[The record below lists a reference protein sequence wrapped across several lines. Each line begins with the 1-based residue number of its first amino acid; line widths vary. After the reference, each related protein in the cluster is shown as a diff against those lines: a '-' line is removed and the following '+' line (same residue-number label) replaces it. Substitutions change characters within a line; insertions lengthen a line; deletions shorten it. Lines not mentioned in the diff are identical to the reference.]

1 MSIETDPVEQTNAA
15 QAQALLARLDAQP
28 TIVGITRAAAQI
40 DGLRALLSRVS
51 LRVGCLASFTFEPIQ
66 PALELQAV
74 RAGFGLDVYVGP
86 FGQFEQELLNPA
98 SGLAVFQPDVVFVAV
113 RLQDVCPAIH
123 EAFNGLTPQAA
134 ETLVDEWMVRLRA
147 ALTAFRQRCKAHI
160 LIQNYDLPAA
170 PALGLA
176 EQSSPLSQS
185 TVIGRANALL
195 ADLAASMPNVRVMD
209 YDALVARHG
218 RLNWQDRRTAFFAR
232 IPVAPAHYWR
242 LAGFY
247 VRHLRPLYG
256 LSKKVLVLDAD
267 NTLWGGVVGD
277 VGPDGIALGRDYPGN
292 AFVAFQKRILDLY
305 NRGVVLALASKN
317 QPGVVEEVL
326 AKHPDMIL
334 RVEHFAAMKIN
345 WEPKPQNLQQIA
357 AELNLG
363 LDSFVFVDDSAVECE
378 LMRTALPEVLSVNLP
393 DDPAYYPGVIE
404 SLDCFDQWTISDE
417 DRTRGKLYRA
427 EAGRRE
433 LQAAVVDMPTFYRQL
448 AMRMTVFV
456 DHRQH
461 VARSAQMTARTNQF
475 NMHTIRCS
483 EDDIRRFIDS
493 PDWTVTTLAL
503 EDRFGDN
510 GVVGLAVIC
519 TGPTEWLLHMFLMS
533 CRVLGR
539 TVEQAFVGWIAER
552 AKAAGVERLVAEFV
566 PTSKNKPF
574 ADFYPSRGLVEAEPK
589 DGVRRWVWNLRD
601 ADTAPPD
608 WLAISV
614 VQEGGA

>member
-1 MSIETDPVEQTNAA
+1 MSNGTDPVERMDAPRA
-15 QAQALLARLDAQP
+15 QAALASLDAQP
-28 TIVGITRAAAQI
+28 TILGITRAAARI
-40 DGLRALLSRVS
+40 DELRTALSRVS
-51 LRVGCLASFTFEPIQ
+51 LRVGCLASFTFEPLK

-74 RAGFGLDVYVGP
+74 KAGLGLDVYLGP
-86 FGQFEQELLNPA
+86 FGQFEQELLDPA
-98 SGLAVFQPDVVFVAV
+98 SGLAAFKPDVVFVAV
-113 RLQDVCPAIH
+113 RLQDVCPAIY
-123 EAFNGLTPQAA
+123 EAFNSLKPGQAT
-134 ETLVDEWMVRLRA
+134 TLVDDWMTRLRA
-147 ALTAFRQRCKAHI
+147 ALASFRNRCKAHI

-185 TVIGRANALL
+185 AVIGRANAVL
-195 ADLAASMPNVRVMD
+195 ADLAASMPNARIMD

-218 RLNWQDRRTAFFAR
+218 RRNWLDPRTAFFAR
-232 IPVAPAHYWR
+232 IPVAPAHYWP

-277 VGPDGIALGRDYPGN
+277 VGTDGIALGHDYPGN

-334 RVEHFAAMKIN
+334 RAEHFAAMKIN
-345 WEPKPQNLQQIA
+345 WQPKPQNLQQIA
-357 AELNLG
+357 ADLNLG

-404 SLDCFDQWTISDE
+404 SLDCFDQWTISEE
-417 DRTRGKLYRA
+417 DRSRGQLYKA

-433 LQAAVVDMPTFYRQL
+433 LRAAVVDMPAFYRQL
-448 AMRMTVFV
+448 EMKATIFV
-456 DHRQH
+456 NHRQH
-461 VARSAQMTARTNQF
+461 VARAAQMTARTNQF

-483 EDDIRRFIDS
+483 EDDIRRFMDS
-493 PDWTVTTLAL
+493 PDWTVVTLAL

-510 GVVGLAVIC
+510 GVVGLAVVRH
-519 TGPTEWLLHMFLMS
+519 GPKDCLLHMFLMS

-552 AKAAGVERLVAEFV
+552 AKAAGAERLVAEFV

-574 ADFYPSRGLVEAEPK
+574 ADFYPSRGLVETQPEG
-589 DGVRRWVWNLRD
+589 DTRYWTWNLQD
-601 ADTAPPD
+601 ADTALPS
-608 WLAISV
+608 WLTVMV
-614 VQEGGA
+614 VEGGS